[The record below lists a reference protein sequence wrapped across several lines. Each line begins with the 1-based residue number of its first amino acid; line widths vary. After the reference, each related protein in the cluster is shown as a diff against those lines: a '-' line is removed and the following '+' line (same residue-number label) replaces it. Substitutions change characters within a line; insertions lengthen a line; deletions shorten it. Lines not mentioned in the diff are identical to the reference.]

1 MRRARVWTLID
12 TRVWVL
18 ALRAPL
24 YPAGSGL
31 AELAGRAAALVTTA
45 LTAEVVLFTPQL
57 VGEIHHVTTARVRP
71 RMESALVA
79 RYLRQVLGRR
89 NVRFRDGG
97 RPRTLAALE
106 RSAASGIHVWDYL
119 VVLPWERA
127 IDRIVTMD
135 PHYRHPHFTTLARV
149 ENPLGLWR
157 TEGEPLA

>member
-1 MRRARVWTLID
+1 
-12 TRVWVL
+12 VL

-31 AELAGRAAALVTTA
+31 ADLAGRAAGIVESALA
-45 LTAEVVLFTPQL
+45 ADVVLFTPQL
-57 VGEIHHVTTARVRP
+57 VGEVHHVTTARVRP
-71 RMESALVA
+71 RMESSLVA

-97 RPRTLAALE
+97 RLRTLAAIE
-106 RSAASGIHVWDYL
+106 RSAASGVHVWDYL
-119 VVLPWERA
+119 VALPWEGE

-135 PHYRHPHFTTLARV
+135 PHYRHAHFTGLARV

-157 TEGEPLA
+157 TEGEPLV